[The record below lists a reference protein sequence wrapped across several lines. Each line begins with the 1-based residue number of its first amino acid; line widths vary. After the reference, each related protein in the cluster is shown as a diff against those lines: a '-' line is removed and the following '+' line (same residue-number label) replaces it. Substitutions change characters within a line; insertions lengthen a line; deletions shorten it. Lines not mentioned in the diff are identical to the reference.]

1 MNETN
6 EMPKEVLD
14 VPSLPDVQEVKAEY
28 NVVKDVWND
37 FVNSIKEFTDTI
49 TDTMSDT
56 MSDAMDTQREIVEA
70 REYGVNECADIA
82 KSCFTPEVIQEWGM
96 MDLNARDKVIQ
107 EYANG
112 IGEAMGINF
121 KGIVWEQFPIEN
133 GMYTYGYNAG
143 DGYVHLNVDML
154 ADPGQL
160 MYIVDTVA
168 HEARHQLQNE
178 AIDDPSKFPID
189 EATIKE
195 WTVGRDTYTL
205 DMPSAYDP
213 WGYTYNPMETDAKY
227 FGESMVRELTKE
239 IINNA

>member
-1 MNETN
+1 MNEIN
-6 EMPKEVLD
+6 EITKDLQEI
-14 VPSLPDVQEVKAEY
+14 PSLPEIQEIKTEY

-37 FVNSIKEFTDTI
+37 FVNSIKEFTDAVPE
-49 TDTMSDT
+49 SK
-56 MSDAMDTQREIVEA
+56 EIVEA
-70 REYGVNECADIA
+70 REYGVKECADVA
-82 KSCFTPEVIQEWGM
+82 KDCFTPEVIRGWGM
-96 MDLNARDKVIQ
+96 MDLDARNKVIQ

-133 GMYTYGYNAG
+133 GMYAYGYNAG
-143 DGYVHLNVDML
+143 DGYVHLNIDML

-160 MYIVDTVA
+160 MHVVDTVA

-178 AIDDPSKFPID
+178 AIENPSRFPID

-195 WTVGRDTYTL
+195 WTVGREIYTL

-213 WGYTYNPMETDAKY
+213 WGYTYNPMETDARY
-227 FGESMVRELTKE
+227 FGESMVRELTKD

>member
-1 MNETN
+1 MNEIN
-6 EMPKEVLD
+6 EITKDMLEM
-14 VPSLPDVQEVKAEY
+14 PSLPDVQETTTEY

-37 FVNSIKEFTDTI
+37 FVNSIKEFSDSNTDTK
-49 TDTMSDT
+49 
-56 MSDAMDTQREIVEA
+56 AEVVEA
-70 REYGVNECADIA
+70 RDYGVKECADVA
-82 KSCFTPEVIQEWGM
+82 KACFTPEVIKAWGLM
-96 MDLNARDKVIQ
+96 NLEARDKVIQ

-133 GMYTYGYNAG
+133 GMYIYGYNAG

-160 MYIVDTVA
+160 MHVVDTVA

-178 AIDDPSKFPID
+178 AIEDPLRFPID

-195 WTVGRDTYTL
+195 WTVGREIYTL
-205 DMPSAYDP
+205 DQPNAYDP
-213 WGYTYNPMETDAKY
+213 WGYTYNPMETDARY
-227 FGESMVRELTKE
+227 FGESMVRELTKDL
-239 IINNA
+239 INNA

>member
-1 MNETN
+1 MNEIN
-6 EMPKEVLD
+6 EMTKEVQEI
-14 VPSLPDVQEVKAEY
+14 PSLPEVQEVKTEY
-28 NVVKDVWND
+28 NVVNDVWSD
-37 FVNSIKEFTDTI
+37 FVNSIKEYTDAVPE
-49 TDTMSDT
+49 SK
-56 MSDAMDTQREIVEA
+56 EIVEA
-70 REYGVNECADIA
+70 REYGVKECADVA
-82 KSCFTPEVIQEWGM
+82 KACFTPEVIRAWGM
-96 MDLNARDKVIQ
+96 MDLDARNKVIQ

-143 DGYVHLNVDML
+143 DGYVHLNIDML

-160 MYIVDTVA
+160 MHVVDTVA

-178 AIDDPSKFPID
+178 AIENPSKFPID

-195 WTVGRDTYTL
+195 WTVGREVYTL

-227 FGESMVRELTKE
+227 FGESMVRELTKD

>member
-1 MNETN
+1 MNEVN
-6 EMPKEVLD
+6 EMLKEVLE
-14 VPSLPDVQEVKAEY
+14 VPSLPDVQEIKAEY
-28 NVVKDVWND
+28 NVIKDVWSD
-37 FVNSIKEFTDTI
+37 FVHSIKDYAE
-49 TDTMSDT
+49 SVPE
-56 MSDAMDTQREIVEA
+56 SREIVEA
-70 REYGVNECADIA
+70 REYGVKECAEVA
-82 KSCFTPEVIQEWGM
+82 KACFTPEIIRAWGW
-96 MDLNARDKVIQ
+96 MDLNARNEVIQ

-121 KGIVWEQFPIEN
+121 KGIVWERFPIEN

-143 DGYVHLNVDML
+143 DGYVHLNVDLL

-160 MYIVDTVA
+160 MHVVDTVA

-178 AIDDPSKFPID
+178 AIENPSKFPID

-195 WTVGRDTYTL
+195 WTVGREVYTL

-213 WGYTYNPMETDAKY
+213 WGYTYNPMETDAKF
-227 FGESMVRELTKE
+227 FGESMVRELTKA

>member
-1 MNETN
+1 MNEIN
-6 EMPKEVLD
+6 EITKD
-14 VPSLPDVQEVKAEY
+14 VQEIPSLPEVQEIKTEY
-28 NVVKDVWND
+28 NAVKDVWSD
-37 FVNSIKEFTDTI
+37 FVNSIKEYTEAVPE
-49 TDTMSDT
+49 SK
-56 MSDAMDTQREIVEA
+56 EIVEA
-70 REYGVNECADIA
+70 REYGVKECADVA
-82 KSCFTPEVIQEWGM
+82 KACFTPEVIRAWGM
-96 MDLNARDKVIQ
+96 MDLDARNKVIQ

-112 IGEAMGINF
+112 IGKAMGINF

-143 DGYVHLNVDML
+143 DGYVHLNIDML

-160 MYIVDTVA
+160 MHVVDTVA

-178 AIDDPSKFPID
+178 AIENPSKFPID

-195 WTVGRDTYTL
+195 WTVGREVYTL

-227 FGESMVRELTKE
+227 FGESMVRELTKD

>member
-1 MNETN
+1 MNEIN
-6 EMPKEVLD
+6 EIAKDILETQT
-14 VPSLPDVQEVKAEY
+14 LPEIQEIQAEY
-28 NVVKDVWND
+28 NVIKDVWSD
-37 FVNSIKEFTDTI
+37 FINSIKEYPEASFE
-49 TDTMSDT
+49 SK
-56 MSDAMDTQREIVEA
+56 EIVEA
-70 REYGVNECADIA
+70 REYGVKECADVA
-82 KSCFTPEVIQEWGM
+82 KACFTPEVIREWGHLTM
-96 MDLNARDKVIQ
+96 KERNRVIQ

-112 IGEAMGINF
+112 IGKAMGINF
-121 KGIVWEQFPIEN
+121 KGIVWERFPIEN
-133 GMYTYGYNAG
+133 GMYIYGYNAG

-160 MYIVDTVA
+160 MYLVDTVA

-178 AIDDPSKFPID
+178 AIENPGKFPID

-195 WTVGRDTYTL
+195 WTYGKSVYTL

-227 FGESMVRELTKE
+227 FGESMVRELTKA

>member
-1 MNETN
+1 MNEIN
-6 EMPKEVLD
+6 EMTKEVQEI
-14 VPSLPDVQEVKAEY
+14 PSLPEVQEVKTEY
-28 NVVKDVWND
+28 NVVKDVLSD
-37 FVNSIKEFTDTI
+37 FVNSIKEYTDAVPE
-49 TDTMSDT
+49 SK
-56 MSDAMDTQREIVEA
+56 EIVEA
-70 REYGVNECADIA
+70 REYGVKECADVA
-82 KSCFTPEVIQEWGM
+82 KACFTPEVIRAWGM
-96 MDLNARDKVIQ
+96 MDLDARNKVIQ

-143 DGYVHLNVDML
+143 DGYVHLNIDML

-160 MYIVDTVA
+160 MHVVDTVA

-178 AIDDPSKFPID
+178 AIENPSKFPID

-195 WTVGRDTYTL
+195 WTVGREVYTL

-227 FGESMVRELTKE
+227 FGESMVRELTKD

>member
-1 MNETN
+1 MNEIN
-6 EMPKEVLD
+6 EMTKDVLE
-14 VPSLPDVQEVKAEY
+14 VPSLPDVQETTAEY
-28 NVVKDVWND
+28 NVIKDAWND
-37 FVNSIKEFTDTI
+37 FVNSIKEYNDSNTDTK
-49 TDTMSDT
+49 
-56 MSDAMDTQREIVEA
+56 AEIVEA
-70 REYGVNECADIA
+70 REYGVKECADVA
-82 KSCFTPEVIQEWGM
+82 KACFTPEIIKAWGLM
-96 MDLNARDKVIQ
+96 NLEARNKVIQ

-160 MYIVDTVA
+160 MHVVDTVA

-178 AIDDPSKFPID
+178 AIENPSKFPID

-195 WTVGRDTYTL
+195 WTVGRDIYTL
-205 DMPSAYDP
+205 DQPSAYDP
-213 WGYTYNPMETDAKY
+213 WGYTYNPMETDARY
-227 FGESMVRELTKE
+227 FGESMVRELTKDL
-239 IINNA
+239 INNA

>member
-1 MNETN
+1 MNEIS
-6 EMPKEVLD
+6 EMTKEVQEI
-14 VPSLPDVQEVKAEY
+14 PSLPEVQEIKTEY

-37 FVNSIKEFTDTI
+37 FVNSIKEYTDAVPE
-49 TDTMSDT
+49 SK
-56 MSDAMDTQREIVEA
+56 EIVEA
-70 REYGVNECADIA
+70 REYGVKECADVA
-82 KSCFTPEVIQEWGM
+82 KACFTPEVIRAWGM
-96 MDLNARDKVIQ
+96 MDLDARNKVIQ

-143 DGYVHLNVDML
+143 DGYVHLNIDML

-160 MYIVDTVA
+160 MHVVDTVA

-178 AIDDPSKFPID
+178 AIENPSKFPID

-195 WTVGRDTYTL
+195 WTVGREVYTL

-227 FGESMVRELTKE
+227 FGESMVRELTKD